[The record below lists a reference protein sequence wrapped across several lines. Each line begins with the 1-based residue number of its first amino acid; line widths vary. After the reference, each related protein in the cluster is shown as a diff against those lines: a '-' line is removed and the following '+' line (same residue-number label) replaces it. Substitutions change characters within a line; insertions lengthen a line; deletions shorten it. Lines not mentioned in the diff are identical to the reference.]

1 MPEQAAANARIKH
14 LEFIQGV
21 ISRLADNSFRMKG
34 WSVVLVSA
42 LLVLVASERRTGA
55 VLIGVVPVVE
65 TALIGM
71 VPVVMFWSLDSY
83 FLWKE
88 RQYRALYDH
97 VRTLAH
103 NDVDFNMDTDMLER
117 ARSLSCWE
125 AFFSRTLLGF
135 YGMLAAFVIGVSI
148 IIH

>member
-1 MPEQAAANARIKH
+1 MPEKALANTRIKH

-42 LLVLVASERRTGA
+42 ILVLVAMEGRAEATL
-55 VLIGVVPVVE
+55 VGV
-65 TALIGM
+65 
-71 VPVVMFWSLDSY
+71 VPVVMFWALDSY

-88 RQYRALYDH
+88 RQYRVLYDH

-103 NDVDFNMDTDMLER
+103 SDVDFSMDTEMSEK
-117 ARSLSCWE
+117 ARSLSFWA
-125 AFFSRTLLGF
+125 AFFSFTLLWF
-135 YGMLAAFVIGVSI
+135 YGILAVFVIVASI
-148 IIH
+148 FIH